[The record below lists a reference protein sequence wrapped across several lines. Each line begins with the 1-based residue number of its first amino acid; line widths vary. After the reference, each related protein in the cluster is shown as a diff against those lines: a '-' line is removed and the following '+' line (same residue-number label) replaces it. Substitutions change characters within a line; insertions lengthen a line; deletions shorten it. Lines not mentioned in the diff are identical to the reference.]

1 MKKLFELELNEK
13 EAGYFEFVRFQ
24 ALRGLPN
31 DLLSQIKYHENIV
44 ERAKE
49 LGLQNDEGL
58 RVEFYEAIIKYLNNM
73 LVVNF

>member
-13 EAGYFEFVRFQ
+13 EARYFEFVRFQ

-31 DLLSQIKYHENIV
+31 DLLSQIKYHENII

-49 LGLQNDEGL
+49 LDLENDEGL
-58 RVEFYEAIIKYLNNM
+58 RVEFYEAIVKYLNNM